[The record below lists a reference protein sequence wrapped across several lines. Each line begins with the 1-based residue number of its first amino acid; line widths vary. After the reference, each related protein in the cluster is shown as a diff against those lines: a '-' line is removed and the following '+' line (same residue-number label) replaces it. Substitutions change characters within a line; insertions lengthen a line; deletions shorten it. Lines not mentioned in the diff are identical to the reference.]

1 MMNKF
6 GNGLASPMKS
16 IGMKLFLIFFI
27 GIVVFVVSVGVLSY
41 QMAKSIIKDKV
52 VDSSVA
58 AISQAGSKLDIVLG
72 NYELQTKQFI
82 ADFTMTE
89 ALEALVDQQSGEQAK
104 LDARNRLQNK
114 FGEMI
119 YTDSAIKSMSLLF
132 TNGTNISTDSNTPAV
147 SELRETEWFKAATS
161 SKGEPQWI
169 ATEIKG
175 IIARDSGAP
184 AFGIARFIKSSSGT
198 EIGVLVLEVKYE
210 LLTNLLSDLSSNMA
224 DGNSVV
230 IMNPA
235 SNKIAYSN
243 GSGDSTQWLG
253 QASALQ
259 MPSNSHTGSFEG
271 ADQRGDQALVVYYES
286 TKTGWNLINMYPID
300 ILVKDARTILNFTAG
315 IAILAAILS
324 ILIGL
329 GIVRMVGRPLA
340 KLRNLMQQGANG
352 DLQVRAA
359 FNKRADEI
367 GELGDSFN
375 EMMEKIAALVV
386 QTNQS
391 ANEVVGNAKV
401 LLVSSRR
408 TADAAKEISLATEDI
423 ASGASMLA
431 VQAEQGTDLTGQIG
445 SQLNEVIMS
454 NEAMYGIAQEVREGS
469 EQGANYMASL
479 RSNTKQTED
488 SIALMIN
495 KVNQLQ
501 ESTSSIRKMLHV
513 LEQLT
518 KQTNILSLNAT
529 IEAARTSA
537 NDGKGFMVV
546 ASEFRKLAEQ
556 SKQSIEM
563 VNEITDTI
571 QADIY
576 ATVDALNEARPVFQD
591 QIASV
596 KEADMIFNKV
606 NQQMTAFM
614 QQLGDVTASIQ
625 QLGQSQVTLSELMST
640 VSSVS
645 QQSSAT
651 SEEVASHSVEQSDVS
666 SGLVDLAE
674 QLEQVSERLHQS
686 LAKFTV

>member
-1 MMNKF
+1 MNKF
-6 GNGLASPMKS
+6 GNGLSSPMKS

-52 VDSSVA
+52 VDSSVS

-72 NYELQTKQFI
+72 NYALLTKQFV
-82 ADFTMTE
+82 ADFSMTE
-89 ALEALVDQQSGEQAK
+89 ALEALVNPKSEALAQLNATNK
-104 LDARNRLQNK
+104 LQTK

-119 YTDSAIKSMSLLF
+119 YTDSAIKSMSLLLA
-132 TNGTNISTDSNTPAV
+132 NGTNISTDSNTASVSGMRETDWYKAAV
-147 SELRETEWFKAATS
+147 SAQ
-161 SKGEPQWI
+161 GEPQWI
-169 ATEIKG
+169 ATETQG
-175 IIARDSGAP
+175 VIARDSAAP
-184 AFGIARFIKSSSGT
+184 TFGIARFVMSPSGT

-210 LLTNLLSDLSSNMA
+210 LLSNLLSDLSSNLA
-224 DGNSVV
+224 DGNSV
-230 IMNPA
+230 IIINPA
-235 SNKIAYSN
+235 SNKIAYSD
-243 GSGDSTQWLG
+243 GSGDSAEWLG
-253 QASALQ
+253 QAPTVQLPAK
-259 MPSNSHTGSFEG
+259 SHTGSFEG

-286 TKTGWNLINMYPID
+286 TATGWNLINMYPID

-329 GIVRMVGRPLA
+329 GMVRMVGRPLA
-340 KLRNLMQQGANG
+340 KLRNLMQQGAYG
-352 DLQVRAA
+352 DLQVRAS
-359 FNKRADEI
+359 FNKRSDEI
-367 GELGDSFN
+367 GELGNSFN
-375 EMMEKIAALVV
+375 EMMENIAALVV

-391 ANEVVGNAKV
+391 ANQVIGNAKV
-401 LLVSSRR
+401 LLESSRK
-408 TADAAKEISLATEDI
+408 TADAAKEVSLATEEI

-431 VQAEQGTDLTGQIG
+431 TQAEQGTELTGRIG
-445 SQLNEVIMS
+445 HQLREVITS
-454 NEAMYGIAQEVREGS
+454 NEAMYGLAQEVREGS

-488 SIALMIN
+488 SISLMIN

-501 ESTSSIRKMLHV
+501 ESTSSIRKMLLV

-529 IEAARTSA
+529 IEAARSGA
-537 NDGKGFMVV
+537 SGGKGFMVV

-571 QADIY
+571 QADIH
-576 ATVDALNEARPVFQD
+576 ATVDALDEARPVFQD

-606 NQQMTAFM
+606 HQQMTAFM
-614 QQLGDVTASIQ
+614 HQLGGVTASIQ
-625 QLGQSQVTLSELMST
+625 QLDHSQVKLSELMST

-651 SEEVASHSVEQSDVS
+651 SEEVASHSVEQSGVS
-666 SGLVDLAE
+666 NGLVDLAE